1 MPRKKKPEKLPPN
14 VRRHGKKF
22 RAVLSVDGER
32 QRSPVLPTVAAV
44 QEWIQQFR
52 DVDRGPDDLVN
63 LTLRR
68 GLELI
73 EEDLRATEARKD
85 TFSFYRRHGNRLFT
99 GLGGDD
105 QLVASITSGRL
116 RAYIA
121 QRRAEGVSAGT
132 IVGKELFILKRIRKL
147 ALQEGYILPIDP
159 FARLRLPKSRTGRF
173 GVLTRERIGEILT
186 KMRAAGRKAPWHA
199 DLVETLFCT
208 GLRRAELARL
218 RVKDIDFAAR
228 RIFVDGKTG
237 HRYQPFG
244 KDLDPVLARLVA
256 AAQPDGRLITSVH
269 TLEKVFER
277 WAVKA
282 NEPRFSPHVMRH
294 SYGTEMAALV
304 GPFDLMALMGH
315 KSLTQTSRYFHGRDA
330 GVRAALDGLRPDP
343 PAAGPAAP

>member
-22 RAVLSVDGER
+22 RAVISVDGVR
-32 QRSPVLPTVAAV
+32 QRSPVLPTVEDV
-44 QEWIQQFR
+44 QEWLQQFR
-52 DVDRGPDDLVN
+52 DVEGGPDDLVN

-68 GLELI
+68 GLQLI
-73 EEDLRATEARKD
+73 EDDLRETEARKD
-85 TFSFYRRHGNRLFT
+85 TFEFYRRHANRLFAA
-99 GLGGDD
+99 LGGED
-105 QLVASITSGRL
+105 QLVASITGARL
-116 RAYIA
+116 RTYIA
-121 QRRAEGVSAGT
+121 QRRAAGVSAGT
-132 IVGKELFILKRIRKL
+132 VVGKELFILKRIRKL
-147 ALQEGYILPIDP
+147 ALQQGYILPIDP

-173 GVLTRERIGEILT
+173 DVLTRERIGEILAL
-186 KMRAAGRKAPWHA
+186 MRAAKRQAPWHA

-244 KDLDPVLARLVA
+244 KDLDPVLQRLVGKA
-256 AAQPDGRLITSVH
+256 LPDGRIVPSVR
-269 TLEKVFER
+269 TLEKAFER
-277 WAVKA
+277 WATKA

-315 KSLTQTSRYFHGRDA
+315 RSLTQTSRYFHGRDA
-330 GVRAALDGLRPDP
+330 GVRAALDGLRPGQPDAEP
-343 PAAGPAAP
+343 TGS